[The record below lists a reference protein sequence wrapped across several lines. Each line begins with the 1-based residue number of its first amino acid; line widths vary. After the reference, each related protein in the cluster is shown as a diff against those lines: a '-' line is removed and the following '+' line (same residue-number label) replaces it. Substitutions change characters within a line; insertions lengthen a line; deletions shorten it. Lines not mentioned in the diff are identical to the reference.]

1 MPTDPKFQPSFSPGR
16 RWKIGFD
23 VVVRTALVLAVVMM
37 VNYLGARFF
46 GRFYLSSQTRVQLAP
61 QTLDILKS
69 LTNHVNVTLYYDTR
83 DENDFYSDIVAL
95 LNEYRSANP
104 CISVTTVDYVRDA
117 GEAQKIKEQYKLN
130 SPTDKNLII
139 FEAGDKHVKIVN
151 GDALTQVK
159 LEQVPNPKE
168 REFRRQPV
176 AFMGEQIFTSML
188 LAVTSAKPFKA
199 YFLQGHGEP
208 SLNDTDETGYWK
220 FGSILAQNY
229 IAVTNLELL
238 GDNPVPMDCN
248 LLIIAGPRTELS
260 ETELQKID
268 QYLAQGGRLL
278 ALFNYYSIKRPTG
291 LEPIL
296 QRWGV
301 NVGADWVQDLQNT
314 YSTDGRDIIVSSFS
328 QHPVVNPLIGSR
340 LYLILP
346 RPISRVNRENQPTG
360 APQVDELAFSSPAAT
375 LAGEPGD
382 PPRAYPLMVAVEQK
396 PVAGVANARGTTRIL
411 VVGDSF
417 AFGNR
422 SIQSVDNSDFIGY
435 AANWLLDRTT
445 LLHGIGPR
453 PIIEFRLLMTRT
465 QQREVRWL
473 LLGALPGAVLLFGCL
488 VWLPGENNE
497 FKNHW
502 NLVRDCRGAVR
513 VDLLF

>member
-1 MPTDPKFQPSFSPGR
+1 MPTDSKSQPSFSPGR

-23 VVVRTALVLAVVMM
+23 VAVRTALVLAVVVM
-37 VNYLGARFF
+37 VNYLGTRLFLF
-46 GRFYLSSQTRVQLAP
+46 HRFYLSSQTRVQLAP

-104 CISVTTVDYVRDA
+104 RISVTTVDYVRDA

-130 SPTDKNLII
+130 SPTDKNLVI
-139 FEAGDKHVKIVN
+139 FDCEGRVKIVP
-151 GDALTQVK
+151 GDSLTQVK
-159 LEQVPNPKE
+159 LEPVPNPKE
-168 REFRRQPV
+168 REFRRRPI
-176 AFMGEQIFTSML
+176 AFNGEQAFTSML
-188 LAVTSAKPFKA
+188 LAVTSARPFKA

-208 SLNDTDETGYWK
+208 SLSDTDETGYLN
-220 FGSILAQNY
+220 FGSLLAQNY
-229 IAVTNLELL
+229 IAVTNLESF

-268 QYLAQGGRLL
+268 QYLAQGGRLFV
-278 ALFNYYSIKRPTG
+278 LFNYFSIKRPTG
-291 LEPIL
+291 LEPVL
-296 QRWGV
+296 ARWGV
-301 NVGADWVQDLQNT
+301 NVGSDWVQDPQT
-314 YSTDGRDIIVSSFS
+314 TVSGKDVVVSSFS
-328 QHPVVNPLIGSR
+328 QHPVVNPLVGFGLF
-340 LYLILP
+340 LYLP
-346 RPISRVNRENQPTG
+346 RPISRVNWENPPAG
-360 APQVDELAFSSPAAT
+360 APQVDELAFASPAST
-375 LAGEPGD
+375 LAGEPGN
-382 PPRAYPLMVAVEQK
+382 PPHAYPLMVAVEQK

-417 AFGNR
+417 AFGNQ
-422 SIQSVDNSDFIGY
+422 SIKSLDNSDFIGY

-445 LLHGIGPR
+445 LLKGIGPR
-453 PIIEFRLLMTRT
+453 PVTEFRLVMTRT

-488 VWLPGENNE
+488 VWLARR
-497 FKNHW
+497 K
-502 NLVRDCRGAVR
+502 
-513 VDLLF
+513 